1 MAAQPIPLFVPS
13 SVHPSS
19 TLNAHPCATETLAN
33 GISSDSLTLG
43 EEGKEGKDDF
53 DPCFMAE
60 MGRVAQGEHTCPGH
74 PVN

>member
-1 MAAQPIPLFVPS
+1 
-13 SVHPSS
+13 
-19 TLNAHPCATETLAN
+19 LAN